1 MRKYIAEFIGTFV
14 LVAFGCGSAV
24 AANSIFISMGSPLP
38 IAFTSLPIAFAFG
51 FAFIAMA
58 YSVGKISG
66 SHLNPAVSLAML
78 IARRLSLK
86 DFFGY
91 VIGQFAGS
99 TAAALFLW
107 ACFSAKDALGQNGYG
122 TSSPLGI
129 NVGVAAL
136 VETVLSAVFILVFLS
151 ATSKKE
157 CKAVSGVVIGLAL
170 TVTHIFGIPFTG
182 ASVNP
187 ARSFAPAVF
196 VGGDALNQL
205 PVFIIAPFA
214 GGIVAALL
222 YILLFNTGRRDVM
235 NADVEDDSV
244 VRIAEAEDAEAGI
257 EDEIIAQVVE
267 TENTETDI
275 EEDKKSERASEDEPD
290 SRNEER
296 QGDRE
301 AEEGD
306 EPDSRNEK
314 RQGDREA
321 EENDEPVQEYDG
333 EVKDDD
339 GNMDSVVSEKEK
351 GNKDEKEAPDKKAK
365 EAKEAADVN
374 DEFRVDEADEE
385 SENHEPEKANEA
397 DEESENHESKKV
409 DEADDESENH
419 EPEKANEADEE
430 SETDESEKADESD
443 EESETDKSEK
453 AD

>member
-1 MRKYIAEFIGTFV
+1 MLFR
-14 LVAFGCGSAV
+14 S
-24 AANSIFISMGSPLP
+24 
-38 IAFTSLPIAFAFG
+38 
-51 FAFIAMA
+51 
-58 YSVGKISG
+58 ISG

-107 ACFSAKDALGQNGYG
+107 TCFSAKDALGQNGYG

-129 NVGVAAL
+129 NVGIAAL

-157 CKAVSGVVIGLAL
+157 CKALSGLVIGLTL

-205 PVFIIAPFA
+205 PVFIITPFA

-235 NADVEDDSV
+235 DADIEDDSV
-244 VRIAEAEDAEAGI
+244 VQNAEAESADAGI
-257 EDEIIAQVVE
+257 EDGIIVQVVE

-275 EEDKKSERASEDEPD
+275 EEDKKSERASEDEPDSRNEERQGDREAEEGDEPD

-351 GNKDEKEAPDKKAK
+351 GNKDEKEATDKKAK

-374 DEFRVDEADEE
+374 DEFGVDEPDEE
-385 SENHEPEKANEA
+385 SENHESEKANEA
-397 DEESENHESKKV
+397 DEESENHES
-409 DEADDESENH
+409 
-419 EPEKANEADEE
+419 EKANEADEE
-430 SETDESEKADESD
+430 SGTDESEKADESD
-443 EESETDKSEK
+443 EESETDKPEK

>member
-51 FAFIAMA
+51 LAFVAMA
-58 YSVGKISG
+58 YSMGKISG

-107 ACFSAKDALGQNGYG
+107 TCFSAKDALGQNGYG

-129 NVGVAAL
+129 NVGIAAL

-157 CKAVSGVVIGLAL
+157 CKALSGLVIGLTL

-196 VGGDALNQL
+196 VGGDAMNQL

-222 YILLFNTGRRDVM
+222 YILLFNIGRRDVM
-235 NADVEDDSV
+235 DADIEDDSV
-244 VRIAEAEDAEAGI
+244 VQNAEAESADAGI
-257 EDEIIAQVVE
+257 EDGIIVQVVE

-306 EPDSRNEK
+306 EPD
-314 RQGDREA
+314 
-321 EENDEPVQEYDG
+321 QEDDG

-351 GNKDEKEAPDKKAK
+351 GNKDEKEATDKKAK

-374 DEFRVDEADEE
+374 DEFGVDEADEESENYEPEKANEADEE

-397 DEESENHESKKV
+397 DEESENHES
-409 DEADDESENH
+409 
-419 EPEKANEADEE
+419 EKANEADEE

-443 EESETDKSEK
+443 EESETDKPEK

>member
-51 FAFIAMA
+51 LAFIAMA
-58 YSVGKISG
+58 YSMGKISG

-107 ACFSAKDALGQNGYG
+107 TCFSAKDALGQNGYG

-129 NVGVAAL
+129 NVGIAAL

-157 CKAVSGVVIGLAL
+157 CKALSGLVIGLTL

-222 YILLFNTGRRDVM
+222 YILLFNIGRRDVM
-235 NADVEDDSV
+235 DADIEDDSV
-244 VRIAEAEDAEAGI
+244 VQNAEAESADAGI
-257 EDEIIAQVVE
+257 EDGIIVQVVE

-306 EPDSRNEK
+306 EPD
-314 RQGDREA
+314 
-321 EENDEPVQEYDG
+321 QEDNG

-351 GNKDEKEAPDKKAK
+351 GNKDEKEATDKRAK

-374 DEFRVDEADEE
+374 DEFGVDEPDE
-385 SENHEPEKANEA
+385 
-397 DEESENHESKKV
+397 
-409 DEADDESENH
+409 ESENH

-430 SETDESEKADESD
+430 SETDEPEKAD
-443 EESETDKSEK
+443 
-453 AD
+453 

>member
-14 LVAFGCGSAV
+14 FVAFGCGSAV

-78 IARRLSLK
+78 IARRFSLK

-107 ACFSAKDALGQNGYG
+107 TCFSAKDALGQNGYG

-129 NVGVAAL
+129 NVGIAAL
-136 VETVLSAVFILVFLS
+136 VETVLSAVFVLVFLS

-157 CKAVSGVVIGLAL
+157 CKALSGLVIGLTL

-196 VGGDALNQL
+196 VGENALNQL
-205 PVFIIAPFA
+205 PVFIITPFA
-214 GGIVAALL
+214 DGVVAALL

-235 NADVEDDSV
+235 DADIEDDSV
-244 VRIAEAEDAEAGI
+244 VQNAEAESADAGI
-257 EDEIIAQVVE
+257 EDGIIVQVVE
-267 TENTETDI
+267 IENTETDI

-296 QGDRE
+296 QGNREDSLDR
-301 AEEGD
+301 
-306 EPDSRNEK
+306 K
-314 RQGDREA
+314 
-321 EENDEPVQEYDG
+321 
-333 EVKDDD
+333 
-339 GNMDSVVSEKEK
+339 SVV
-351 GNKDEKEAPDKKAK
+351 
-365 EAKEAADVN
+365 
-374 DEFRVDEADEE
+374 
-385 SENHEPEKANEA
+385 
-397 DEESENHESKKV
+397 
-409 DEADDESENH
+409 
-419 EPEKANEADEE
+419 
-430 SETDESEKADESD
+430 
-443 EESETDKSEK
+443 
-453 AD
+453 

>member
-51 FAFIAMA
+51 LAFIAMA
-58 YSVGKISG
+58 YSMGKISG

-107 ACFSAKDALGQNGYG
+107 TCFSAKDALGQNGYG

-129 NVGVAAL
+129 NVGIAAL

-157 CKAVSGVVIGLAL
+157 CKALSGLVIGLTL

-222 YILLFNTGRRDVM
+222 YILLFNIGRRDVM
-235 NADVEDDSV
+235 DADIEDDSV
-244 VRIAEAEDAEAGI
+244 VQNAEAESADAGI
-257 EDEIIAQVVE
+257 EDGIIVQVVE

-306 EPDSRNEK
+306 EPD
-314 RQGDREA
+314 
-321 EENDEPVQEYDG
+321 QEDDG

-351 GNKDEKEAPDKKAK
+351 GNKDEKEATDKKAK

-374 DEFRVDEADEE
+374 DEFGVDEADEE
-385 SENHEPEKANEA
+385 SENYEPEKANEA
-397 DEESENHESKKV
+397 DEESENHES
-409 DEADDESENH
+409 
-419 EPEKANEADEE
+419 EKANEADEE

-443 EESETDKSEK
+443 EESETDKPEK

>member
-51 FAFIAMA
+51 LAFVAMA
-58 YSVGKISG
+58 YSMGKISG

-107 ACFSAKDALGQNGYG
+107 TCFSAKDALGQNGYG

-129 NVGVAAL
+129 NVGIAAL

-157 CKAVSGVVIGLAL
+157 CKALSGLVIGLTL

-196 VGGDALNQL
+196 VGGDAMNQL

-235 NADVEDDSV
+235 DADIEDDSV
-244 VRIAEAEDAEAGI
+244 VQNAEAESADAGI
-257 EDEIIAQVVE
+257 EDGIIVQVVE

-290 SRNEER
+290 SRNEEW

-306 EPDSRNEK
+306 EPD
-314 RQGDREA
+314 
-321 EENDEPVQEYDG
+321 QEDDG

-351 GNKDEKEAPDKKAK
+351 GNKDEKEATDKKAK

-374 DEFRVDEADEE
+374 DEFGIDEADEE
-385 SENHEPEKANEA
+385 SETDELEKANEA
-397 DEESENHESKKV
+397 D
-409 DEADDESENH
+409 D
-419 EPEKANEADEE
+419 E

-443 EESETDKSEK
+443 EESETDKPEK

>member
-99 TAAALFLW
+99 TVAALFLW

-306 EPDSRNEK
+306 EPD
-314 RQGDREA
+314 
-321 EENDEPVQEYDG
+321 QEDDG

-351 GNKDEKEAPDKKAK
+351 GNKDEKEATDKKAK

-374 DEFRVDEADEE
+374 DEFGVDEADEESENYEPEKANEADEE

-397 DEESENHESKKV
+397 DEESENHES
-409 DEADDESENH
+409 
-419 EPEKANEADEE
+419 EKANEADEE
-430 SETDESEKADESD
+430 SETDKPEKAD
-443 EESETDKSEK
+443 
-453 AD
+453 

>member
-51 FAFIAMA
+51 LAFIAMA
-58 YSVGKISG
+58 YSMGKISG

-107 ACFSAKDALGQNGYG
+107 TCFSAKDALGQNGYG

-129 NVGVAAL
+129 NVGIAAL

-157 CKAVSGVVIGLAL
+157 CKALSGLVIGLTL

-222 YILLFNTGRRDVM
+222 YILLFNIGRRDVM
-235 NADVEDDSV
+235 DADIEDDSV
-244 VRIAEAEDAEAGI
+244 VQNAEAESADAGI
-257 EDEIIAQVVE
+257 EDGIIVQVVE

-306 EPDSRNEK
+306 EPD
-314 RQGDREA
+314 
-321 EENDEPVQEYDG
+321 QEDNG

-339 GNMDSVVSEKEK
+339 GNMDSVISEKEK
-351 GNKDEKEAPDKKAK
+351 GNKDEKEATDKRAK

-374 DEFRVDEADEE
+374 DEFGVDEPDE
-385 SENHEPEKANEA
+385 
-397 DEESENHESKKV
+397 
-409 DEADDESENH
+409 ESENH

-430 SETDESEKADESD
+430 SETDEPEKAD
-443 EESETDKSEK
+443 
-453 AD
+453 

>member
-51 FAFIAMA
+51 LAFIAMA
-58 YSVGKISG
+58 YSMGKISG

-107 ACFSAKDALGQNGYG
+107 TCFSAKDALGQNGYG

-129 NVGVAAL
+129 NVGIAAL

-157 CKAVSGVVIGLAL
+157 CKALSGLVIGLTL

-222 YILLFNTGRRDVM
+222 YILLFNIGRRDVM
-235 NADVEDDSV
+235 DADIEDDSV
-244 VRIAEAEDAEAGI
+244 VQNAEAESADAGI
-257 EDEIIAQVVE
+257 EDGIIVQVVE

-301 AEEGD
+301 AEEND
-306 EPDSRNEK
+306 EPD
-314 RQGDREA
+314 
-321 EENDEPVQEYDG
+321 QEDDG

-351 GNKDEKEAPDKKAK
+351 GNKDEKEATDKK
-365 EAKEAADVN
+365 AKEAADVN
-374 DEFRVDEADEE
+374 DEFGVDEADEESENYEPEKANEADEE

-397 DEESENHESKKV
+397 DEESENR
-409 DEADDESENH
+409 
-419 EPEKANEADEE
+419 EPEKANEVDEE
-430 SETDESEKADESD
+430 SETDESD
-443 EESETDKSEK
+443 EESETDKPEK

>member
-51 FAFIAMA
+51 LAFIAMA
-58 YSVGKISG
+58 YSMGKISG

-107 ACFSAKDALGQNGYG
+107 TCFSAKDALGQNGYG

-129 NVGVAAL
+129 NVGIAAL

-157 CKAVSGVVIGLAL
+157 CKALSGLVIGLTL

-222 YILLFNTGRRDVM
+222 YILLFNIGRRDVM
-235 NADVEDDSV
+235 DADIEDDSV
-244 VRIAEAEDAEAGI
+244 VQNAEAESADAGI
-257 EDEIIAQVVE
+257 EDGIIVQVVE

-301 AEEGD
+301 AEEND
-306 EPDSRNEK
+306 EPD
-314 RQGDREA
+314 
-321 EENDEPVQEYDG
+321 QEDDG

-351 GNKDEKEAPDKKAK
+351 GNKDEKEATDKKAK

-374 DEFRVDEADEE
+374 DEFGVDEADEESENYEPEKANEADEE

-397 DEESENHESKKV
+397 DEESENR
-409 DEADDESENH
+409 
-419 EPEKANEADEE
+419 EPEKANEVDEE
-430 SETDESEKADESD
+430 SETDESD
-443 EESETDKSEK
+443 EESETDKPEK

>member
-51 FAFIAMA
+51 LAFIAMA
-58 YSVGKISG
+58 YSMGKISG

-107 ACFSAKDALGQNGYG
+107 TCFSAKDALGQNGYG

-129 NVGVAAL
+129 NVGIAAL

-157 CKAVSGVVIGLAL
+157 CKALSGLVIGLTL

-222 YILLFNTGRRDVM
+222 YILLFNIGRRDVM
-235 NADVEDDSV
+235 DADIEDDSV
-244 VRIAEAEDAEAGI
+244 VQNAEAESADAGI
-257 EDEIIAQVVE
+257 EDGIIVQVVE

-290 SRNEER
+290 SRNE
-296 QGDRE
+296 
-301 AEEGD
+301 
-306 EPDSRNEK
+306 K

-321 EENDEPVQEYDG
+321 EENDEPDQEYDG

-351 GNKDEKEAPDKKAK
+351 GNKDEKEATDKKAK

-374 DEFRVDEADEE
+374 DEFGVDEADEE
-385 SENHEPEKANEA
+385 SENY
-397 DEESENHESKKV
+397 
-409 DEADDESENH
+409 

-443 EESETDKSEK
+443 EESETDKPEK

>member
-51 FAFIAMA
+51 LAFIAMA
-58 YSVGKISG
+58 YSMGKISG

-107 ACFSAKDALGQNGYG
+107 TCFSAKDALGQNGYG

-129 NVGVAAL
+129 NVGIAAL

-157 CKAVSGVVIGLAL
+157 CKALSGLVIGLTL

-222 YILLFNTGRRDVM
+222 YILLFNIGRRDVM
-235 NADVEDDSV
+235 DADIEDDSV
-244 VRIAEAEDAEAGI
+244 VQNAEAESADAGI
-257 EDEIIAQVVE
+257 EDGIIVQVVE

-301 AEEGD
+301 AEEND
-306 EPDSRNEK
+306 EPD
-314 RQGDREA
+314 
-321 EENDEPVQEYDG
+321 QEDDG

-351 GNKDEKEAPDKKAK
+351 GNKDEKEATDKKAK

-374 DEFRVDEADEE
+374 DEFGVDEADEESENYEPEKANEADEE

-397 DEESENHESKKV
+397 DEESENHES
-409 DEADDESENH
+409 
-419 EPEKANEADEE
+419 EKANEADEE

-443 EESETDKSEK
+443 EESETDKPEK

>member
-51 FAFIAMA
+51 LAFIAMA
-58 YSVGKISG
+58 YSMGKISG

-107 ACFSAKDALGQNGYG
+107 TCFSAKDALGQNGYG

-129 NVGVAAL
+129 NVGIAAL

-157 CKAVSGVVIGLAL
+157 CKALSGLVIGLTL

-235 NADVEDDSV
+235 DADIEDDSV
-244 VRIAEAEDAEAGI
+244 VQNAEAESADAGI
-257 EDEIIAQVVE
+257 EDGIIVQVVE

-306 EPDSRNEK
+306 EPD
-314 RQGDREA
+314 
-321 EENDEPVQEYDG
+321 QEDNG

-351 GNKDEKEAPDKKAK
+351 GNKDEKEATDKRAK

-374 DEFRVDEADEE
+374 DEFGVDEADEE

-397 DEESENHESKKV
+397 DEESENHES
-409 DEADDESENH
+409 
-419 EPEKANEADEE
+419 EKANEADEE
-430 SETDESEKADESD
+430 SETDESEKVDEAD
-443 EESETDKSEK
+443 EESGTDKPEK

>member
-51 FAFIAMA
+51 LAFVAVA
-58 YSVGKISG
+58 YSMGKISG

-107 ACFSAKDALGQNGYG
+107 TCFSAKDALGQNGYG

-129 NVGVAAL
+129 NVGIAAL

-157 CKAVSGVVIGLAL
+157 CKALSGLVIGLTL

-196 VGGDALNQL
+196 VGGDAMNQL

-222 YILLFNTGRRDVM
+222 YILLFNIGRRDVM
-235 NADVEDDSV
+235 DADIEDDSV
-244 VRIAEAEDAEAGI
+244 VQNAEAESADAGI
-257 EDEIIAQVVE
+257 EDGIIVQVVE

-306 EPDSRNEK
+306 EPD
-314 RQGDREA
+314 
-321 EENDEPVQEYDG
+321 QEDDG

-351 GNKDEKEAPDKKAK
+351 GNKDEKEATDKKAK

-374 DEFRVDEADEE
+374 DEFGVDEADEESENYEPEKANEADEE

-397 DEESENHESKKV
+397 DEESENHES
-409 DEADDESENH
+409 
-419 EPEKANEADEE
+419 EKANEADEE
-430 SETDESEKADESD
+430 SETDESEKADES
-443 EESETDKSEK
+443 ETDKPEK

>member
-51 FAFIAMA
+51 LAFIAMA
-58 YSVGKISG
+58 YSMGKISG

-107 ACFSAKDALGQNGYG
+107 TCFSAKDALGQNGYG

-129 NVGVAAL
+129 NVGIAAL

-157 CKAVSGVVIGLAL
+157 CKALSGLVIGLTL

-235 NADVEDDSV
+235 DADIEDDSV
-244 VRIAEAEDAEAGI
+244 VQNAEAESADAGI
-257 EDEIIAQVVE
+257 EDGIIVQVVE

-306 EPDSRNEK
+306 EPD
-314 RQGDREA
+314 
-321 EENDEPVQEYDG
+321 QEDNG

-397 DEESENHESKKV
+397 DEESE
-409 DEADDESENH
+409 
-419 EPEKANEADEE
+419 P
-430 SETDESEKADESD
+430 DESEKVDETDD
-443 EESETDKSEK
+443 EPETDKPEK

>member
-51 FAFIAMA
+51 LAFIAMA
-58 YSVGKISG
+58 YSMGKISG

-107 ACFSAKDALGQNGYG
+107 TCFSAKDALGQNGYG

-129 NVGVAAL
+129 NVGIAAL

-157 CKAVSGVVIGLAL
+157 CKALSGLVIGLTL

-222 YILLFNTGRRDVM
+222 YILLFNIGRRDVM
-235 NADVEDDSV
+235 DADIEDDSV
-244 VRIAEAEDAEAGI
+244 VQNAEAESADAGI
-257 EDEIIAQVVE
+257 EDGIIVQVVE

-290 SRNEER
+290 SRNE
-296 QGDRE
+296 
-301 AEEGD
+301 
-306 EPDSRNEK
+306 K

-321 EENDEPVQEYDG
+321 EENDEPDQEYDG

-351 GNKDEKEAPDKKAK
+351 GNKDEKEATDKKAK

-374 DEFRVDEADEE
+374 DEFGVDEADEESENYEPEKANEADEE

-397 DEESENHESKKV
+397 DEESENY
-409 DEADDESENH
+409 

-443 EESETDKSEK
+443 EESETDKPEK

>member
-51 FAFIAMA
+51 LAFIAMA
-58 YSVGKISG
+58 YSMGKISG

-107 ACFSAKDALGQNGYG
+107 TCFSAKDALGQNGYG

-129 NVGVAAL
+129 NVGIAAL

-157 CKAVSGVVIGLAL
+157 CKALSGLVIGLTL

-222 YILLFNTGRRDVM
+222 YILLFNIGRRDVM
-235 NADVEDDSV
+235 DADIEDDSV
-244 VRIAEAEDAEAGI
+244 VQNAEAESADAGI
-257 EDEIIAQVVE
+257 EDGIIVQVVE

-301 AEEGD
+301 AEEND
-306 EPDSRNEK
+306 EPD
-314 RQGDREA
+314 
-321 EENDEPVQEYDG
+321 QEDDG

-351 GNKDEKEAPDKKAK
+351 GNKDEKEATDKKAK

-374 DEFRVDEADEE
+374 DEFGVDEPDEE

-397 DEESENHESKKV
+397 DEESENHES
-409 DEADDESENH
+409 
-419 EPEKANEADEE
+419 EKANEADEE
-430 SETDESEKADESD
+430 SGTDESEKADESD
-443 EESETDKSEK
+443 EESETDKPEK

>member
-51 FAFIAMA
+51 LAFVAMA
-58 YSVGKISG
+58 YSMGKISG

-107 ACFSAKDALGQNGYG
+107 TCFSAKDALGQNGYG

-129 NVGVAAL
+129 NVGIAAL

-157 CKAVSGVVIGLAL
+157 CKALSGLVIGLTL

-214 GGIVAALL
+214 GGVVAALL

-235 NADVEDDSV
+235 DADIEDDSV
-244 VRIAEAEDAEAGI
+244 VQNAEAESADAGI
-257 EDEIIAQVVE
+257 EDGIIVQVVE

-301 AEEGD
+301 AEEND
-306 EPDSRNEK
+306 EPD
-314 RQGDREA
+314 
-321 EENDEPVQEYDG
+321 QEDDG

-351 GNKDEKEAPDKKAK
+351 GNKDEKEATDKKAK

-374 DEFRVDEADEE
+374 DEFGV
-385 SENHEPEKANEA
+385 
-397 DEESENHESKKV
+397 
-409 DEADDESENH
+409 
-419 EPEKANEADEE
+419 
-430 SETDESEKADESD
+430 DESD
-443 EESETDKSEK
+443 EESETGKPEK

>member
-51 FAFIAMA
+51 LAFIAMA
-58 YSVGKISG
+58 YSMGKISG

-78 IARRLSLK
+78 IARRLSIK

-99 TAAALFLW
+99 TVAALFLW

-157 CKAVSGVVIGLAL
+157 CKALSGLVIGLTL

-235 NADVEDDSV
+235 DADIEDDSV
-244 VRIAEAEDAEAGI
+244 VQNAEAESADAGI
-257 EDEIIAQVVE
+257 EDGIIVHVVE

-301 AEEGD
+301 TEEGD
-306 EPDSRNEK
+306 EPD
-314 RQGDREA
+314 
-321 EENDEPVQEYDG
+321 QEDDG

-351 GNKDEKEAPDKKAK
+351 GNKDEKEAADKKAK
-365 EAKEAADVN
+365 EAKEAVDVN
-374 DEFRVDEADEE
+374 DESVVNGTENSE
-385 SENHEPEKANEA
+385 S
-397 DEESENHESKKV
+397 D
-409 DEADDESENH
+409 

-430 SETDESEKADESD
+430 SETDESEKVDESD
-443 EESETDKSEK
+443 EETETDKPEK

>member
-14 LVAFGCGSAV
+14 FVAFGCGSAV

-99 TAAALFLW
+99 TVAALFLW

-257 EDEIIAQVVE
+257 EDENIAQVVE

-306 EPDSRNEK
+306 EPD
-314 RQGDREA
+314 
-321 EENDEPVQEYDG
+321 QEDDG

-351 GNKDEKEAPDKKAK
+351 GNKDEKEATDKKAK

-374 DEFRVDEADEE
+374 DEFGVDEADEESENYEPEKANEADEE

-397 DEESENHESKKV
+397 DEESENHES
-409 DEADDESENH
+409 
-419 EPEKANEADEE
+419 EKANEADEE

-443 EESETDKSEK
+443 EESETDKPEK